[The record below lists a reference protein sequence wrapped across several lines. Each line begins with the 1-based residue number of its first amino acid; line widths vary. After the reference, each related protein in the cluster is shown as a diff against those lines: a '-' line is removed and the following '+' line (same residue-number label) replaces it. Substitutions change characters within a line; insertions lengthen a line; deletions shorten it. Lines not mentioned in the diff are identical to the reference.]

1 MKTISVLFI
10 FFLMFNYSFSQ
21 SITFEKWYDYGFA
34 ESGRCVQQ
42 TSDGGFIVAGR
53 QGIGLGSSNYL
64 LVKTDSLGNELWHR
78 SFGSPGD
85 NELNA
90 IKQTFDG
97 GYIVTGQ
104 TSGTQANRYDVS
116 WIKLSSNGSSVW
128 SKKFTPPPP
137 DYIGTGTDVIQT
149 VDSGYAILANINDT
163 IGANIT
169 NAGLLIKTSM
179 NGDTL
184 WTKKFK
190 YRAGIVTNS
199 IKLTSDSGFI
209 IVGTIALTTGPFSF
223 NVYLIKTD
231 SNGDTLWTKAISTSN
246 NYEGAYNIAVL
257 DSGGFFIRGKISYVS
272 TSTFEIY
279 LLKVSNNG
287 DTVWTNTL
295 CPGCGG
301 TGADKKAD
309 GGFVISGSVG
319 RNNASYVYLASVDEL
334 GDTVWTKTFGNG
346 QNNVDAGFFVQTT
359 SDGGCVVTG
368 ESGDGSSV
376 YLIKTDSLGNVVI
389 SVDEL
394 LIEENSIVVYPN
406 PFNDEATIL
415 LSENTKNKS
424 AVELRLLDMLG
435 RTMAETKFNPSMG
448 SIKFQRNKLVSGVY
462 LLQLFSNEKLIASKK
477 IVIQ

>member
-1 MKTISVLFI
+1 MKKNLFLLFI
-10 FFLMFNYSFSQ
+10 ILISNFSFSQ
-21 SITFEKWYDYGFA
+21 SITFEKWYDFGFA

-42 TSDGGFIVAGR
+42 TSDGGYIVAGR
-53 QGIGLGSSNYL
+53 QGIGFGSSNYL

-104 TSGTQANRYDVS
+104 TTGTQANYYDVS
-116 WIKLSSNGSSVW
+116 WIKLNSNGNTVW

-190 YRAGIVTNS
+190 YRAGTVTNS

-231 SNGDTLWTKAISTSN
+231 ANGDTLWTKAINTSN
-246 NYEGAYNIAVL
+246 NFEGAYNIAVL
-257 DSGGFFIRGKISYVS
+257 DSGGFFIRGKIGYVS
-272 TSTFEIY
+272 TSTTGIFI
-279 LLKVSNNG
+279 LQINSQG
-287 DTVWTNTL
+287 DSIWTKTF
-295 CPGCGG
+295 CPDCGG
-301 TGADKKAD
+301 SGADKKAND
-309 GGFVISGSVG
+309 GFIVTGTKDIG
-319 RNNASYVYLASVDEL
+319 NASYIYLASVDGE
-334 GDTVWTKTFGNG
+334 GDTIWTKTFGNG
-346 QNNVDAGFFVQTT
+346 LGGGDSGFFVQTT
-359 SDGGCVVTG
+359 SDGGCIATG
-368 ESGDGSSV
+368 DRGVASAV
-376 YLIKTDSLGNVVI
+376 YLIKTDSSGNVVI

-394 LIEENSIVVYPN
+394 HLDENSIVVYPN
-406 PFNDEATIL
+406 PFSYEATVL
-415 LSENTKNKS
+415 LPEKVKNES
-424 AVELRLLDMLG
+424 DVEFRLLDMLG
-435 RTMAETKFNPSMG
+435 RTVSESRLNPSLG
-448 SIKFQRNKLVSGVY
+448 KIKFQRNKLNAGVY
-462 LLQLFSNEKLIASKK
+462 LLQLFSNEELIASKK